1 MLPFRRRW
9 ESDRGVGLVVPSGI
23 PDLDSAPF
31 RPHCRLDL
39 LSSVS
44 ILLLGNGDSDDH
56 LVDPS
61 HEFHVV
67 VVSFR

>member
-1 MLPFRRRW
+1 MLPFRRWW

-23 PDLDSAPF
+23 PDLEVY
-31 RPHCRLDL
+31 CRLYL